1 MKKNFY
7 FQHSL
12 MSMFDPR
19 MKHLVDNEGLRGL
32 GAYWIIIEKLSI
44 LPEPRAQLDYLRE
57 IIAVN
62 KPDVFAD
69 RLFNGFIPSFSRSG
83 IKMGKNTDISIIS
96 PIFLCY
102 PQTSVSR
109 PVIIEYY
116 LI

>member
-44 LPEPRAQLDYLRE
+44 LPEPRAQLDYLR
-57 IIAVN
+57 AYCDSKKLPYATLRN
-62 KPDVFAD
+62 HP
-69 RLFNGFIPSFSRSG
+69 G
-83 IKMGKNTDISIIS
+83 I
-96 PIFLCY
+96 
-102 PQTSVSR
+102 R
-109 PVIIEYY
+109 PF
-116 LI
+116 

>member
-1 MKKNFY
+1 MAFA
-7 FQHSL
+7 
-12 MSMFDPR
+12 
-19 MKHLVDNEGLRGL
+19 GLLIKTRQQAG
-32 GAYWIIIEKLSI
+32 SN
-44 LPEPRAQLDYLRE
+44 E

-116 LI
+116 LCLLYTSPSPRDS

>member
-44 LPEPRAQLDYLRE
+44 LPEPQENYLML
-57 IIAVN
+57 
-62 KPDVFAD
+62 P
-69 RLFNGFIPSFSRSG
+69 
-83 IKMGKNTDISIIS
+83 
-96 PIFLCY
+96 
-102 PQTSVSR
+102 
-109 PVIIEYY
+109 
-116 LI
+116 

>member
-44 LPEPRAQLDYLRE
+44 LPEPRATGLSPCLLRQQENYLML
-57 IIAVN
+57 
-62 KPDVFAD
+62 P
-69 RLFNGFIPSFSRSG
+69 
-83 IKMGKNTDISIIS
+83 
-96 PIFLCY
+96 
-102 PQTSVSR
+102 
-109 PVIIEYY
+109 
-116 LI
+116 

>member
-44 LPEPRAQLDYLRE
+44 LPEPVSYTHLTLPTNRE
-57 IIAVN
+57 V
-62 KPDVFAD
+62 
-69 RLFNGFIPSFSRSG
+69 
-83 IKMGKNTDISIIS
+83 
-96 PIFLCY
+96 
-102 PQTSVSR
+102 
-109 PVIIEYY
+109 
-116 LI
+116 